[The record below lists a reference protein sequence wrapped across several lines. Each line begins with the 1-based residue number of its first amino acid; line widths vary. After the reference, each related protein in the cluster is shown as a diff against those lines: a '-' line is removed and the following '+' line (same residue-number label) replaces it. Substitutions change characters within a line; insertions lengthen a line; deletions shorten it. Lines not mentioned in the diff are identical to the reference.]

1 MTAEDDLSRRLKEIE
16 TERSS
21 RRAERIAETFSP
33 LALCHVCAALV
44 VNPERHLEHHDA
56 VDGTFRS
63 HARAVEKAFRNS
75 SADETGEEK
84 TS

>member
-44 VNPERHLEHHDA
+44 VNPERHLR
-56 VDGTFRS
+56 TPRRS
-63 HARAVEKAFRNS
+63 RWHLPVSRSRR
-75 SADETGEEK
+75 GESVSEQFCRRDR
-84 TS
+84 